1 MRSTLLAI
9 ELKTRQCHV
18 LKLLDLVALNRRTSR
33 SVLALTLAWGL
44 AGCSKNNNPPQP
56 SQATSN
62 PPATVVTTNLPPLTP
77 PAAVTMPAPVA
88 ANGEVD
94 LPELN
99 RDLRRWIVSHR
110 QAPKSFEE
118 FAATAGVNIPP
129 PPPGK
134 KYVLTKEMHI
144 QLVNQ

>member
-1 MRSTLLAI
+1 MLLAS
-9 ELKTRQCHV
+9 EVKPRHCPV
-18 LKLLDLVALNRRTSR
+18 PKFLDFVAFDRRASGG
-33 SVLALTLAWGL
+33 VLALALVWCL
-44 AGCSKNNNPPQP
+44 AGCSKNNNIPPS
-56 SQATSN
+56 SQVTSN
-62 PPATVVTTNLPPLTP
+62 PPATVATTNLPAITP

-134 KYVLTKEMHI
+134 KYVLTKDMHI